1 MKKSFLFLGGLA
13 LSALVLSSCSKDNP
27 LTPDPTPIASK
38 NIKFTFSAPGASV
51 AEGDAV
57 HFNLA
62 GSDGTLN
69 ATLWKVNGVV
79 RSNEQGFIID
89 EDELATGGTFVVESV
104 KPLYSASLSISA
116 QNFGGTAYK
125 VIYKAEVN
133 GTVQNNIDENIVTS
147 SGFLKHF
154 TY

>member
-13 LSALVLSSCSKDNP
+13 LSTLILSSCSKDNP
-27 LTPDPTPIASK
+27 VTPDPSPIASK
-38 NIKFTFSAPGASV
+38 NIKFTFSAPGTSV

-57 HFNLA
+57 HFNIV

-89 EDELATGGTFVVESV
+89 RDQLATGGTFVVESV

-116 QNFGGTAYK
+116 QNFGATTFK
-125 VIYKAEVN
+125 VLYKAEVN
-133 GTVQNNIDENIVTS
+133 GTVENNLDENIVTS
-147 SGFLKHF
+147 SGFIKNY